1 MRRPRNSRG
10 RQRSPGRRS
19 RMKRLSFSTLGALVL
34 GCVLVQH
41 AYAQFG
47 SEPAKLSVVKL
58 QDDLVVIHNEFV
70 PGNTTAL
77 ITNQGVILVDD
88 KFEIDHDNIIKMLK
102 TVTNQPV
109 KYVINTHHHADHSG
123 GNAKLQAEG
132 TLAVASVNAR
142 ARMIEGKQSGLPDI
156 TVQPRGALYL
166 GGKTAEIYWLGRSH
180 TDGDIVVLFPQQ
192 RVLAAGDMYTNEKDT
207 PELIDYAGG
216 GSAKEWPATVDNL
229 MKLDFDTI
237 VPGHG
242 EVAKKADLVKYR
254 ADTQRLWDLAVQMVK
269 ANKSRADIEKAMR
282 MEFNWADLHVMRSL
296 DGLIKEAR

>member
-1 MRRPRNSRG
+1 MTRRLFQG
-10 RQRSPGRRS
+10 
-19 RMKRLSFSTLGALVL
+19 LAAIFA
-34 GCVLVQH
+34 GCVLANH
-41 AYAQFG
+41 AYAQFDT
-47 SEPAKLSVVKL
+47 EPAKLSLIKL
-58 QDDLVVIHNEFV
+58 QDDLYVIHNVFV
-70 PGNTTAL
+70 PGNKMVL
-77 ITNQGVILVDD
+77 ITNEGVKLVDD
-88 KFEIDHDNIIKMLK
+88 KFEIDHDNIVAMLK
-102 TVTNQPV
+102 TVTSQPV
-109 KYVINTHHHADHSG
+109 KYVINTHFHPDHSG
-123 GNAKLQAEG
+123 GNAKLQANG
-132 TLAVASVNAR
+132 TLAVASAQAR
-142 ARMIEGKQSGLPDI
+142 VRMIEGKQSGLPDI